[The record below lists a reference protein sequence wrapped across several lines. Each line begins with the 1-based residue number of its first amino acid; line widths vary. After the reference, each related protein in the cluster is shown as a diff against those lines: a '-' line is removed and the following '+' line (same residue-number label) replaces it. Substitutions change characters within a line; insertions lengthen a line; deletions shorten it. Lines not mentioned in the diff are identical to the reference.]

1 MVAPMNGTIAI
12 VGAGQAAAV
21 AVEAL
26 RKEGFDGRLV
36 VVGDEPHLPYQRPP
50 LSKKFL
56 AGEMPVDRLLIRPAA
71 FFETARAEMKLGVR
85 AEGIDLHHRTVRL
98 SDGDALNYDSLL
110 LATGTAPRKVTVPG
124 HDLEG
129 VHYLRTIADVDRLRA
144 ELATAKNVVVV
155 GAGYIG
161 LEVAATCRKLGLD
174 VDVLEM
180 ADRPMN
186 RVVAPEVS
194 AFFAAEHA
202 KEGVRI
208 HTQTLVSGFEPRAG
222 AASRVGAV
230 HTLDGRS
237 FAADVVIVGIGVV
250 PVTGLAAAAGLAV
263 ENGIAIDEHCRTSDP
278 HVWAAGDCTN
288 HPSPRYHRRVRLESV
303 DNAFE
308 QAKSAAANM
317 LGRTVVHDK
326 VPWFWSDQFDL
337 KLLIVGLNFD
347 YDRALLRGDPATRAF
362 SCCYLRGG
370 ELLAIDCV
378 NNAKDYMAAKKL
390 IAERATFDVAKLADA
405 AIALKDCVAG

>member
-1 MVAPMNGTIAI
+1 MQQTFVI
-12 VGAGQAAAV
+12 VGAGQAAAQ
-21 AVEAL
+21 AVDSL
-26 RKEGFDGRLV
+26 RREGFDGRLV
-36 VVGDEPHLPYQRPP
+36 VVGDEQHMPYQRPP

-56 AGEMPVDRLLIRPAA
+56 SGELPLERLLVKPAT
-71 FFETARAEMKLGVR
+71 FYDGARVELKLGVR
-85 AEGIDLHHRTVRL
+85 AEGLDLQRRELRL
-98 SDGDALNYDSLL
+98 SDGDALNYDALL

-124 HDLEG
+124 NELGG
-129 VHYLRTIADVDRLRA
+129 VHYLRTIADVDRIRA
-144 ELATAKNVVVV
+144 ELANAQRVVVV

-194 AFFAAEHA
+194 EFYAAEHA
-202 KEGVRI
+202 REGVRI
-208 HTQTLVSGFEPRAG
+208 HLQTLVSGFEAS
-222 AASRVGAV
+222 ASDASRVGSV
-230 HTLDGRS
+230 QTLDGRT
-237 FAADVVIVGIGVV
+237 FPADLVIVGIGVV

-263 ENGIAIDEHCRTSDP
+263 ENGIAVDQHCRTSDA

-288 HPSPRYHRRVRLESV
+288 HPSLRYHRRVRLESV

-308 QAKSAAANM
+308 QAKTAAANM
-317 LGRTVVHDK
+317 LGKGVVHDR
-326 VPWFWSDQFDL
+326 VPWFWSDQYDL

-347 YDRALLRGDPATRAF
+347 YDQALVRGDPATRTF
-362 SCCYLRGG
+362 SCCYLRDG

-378 NNAKDYMAAKKL
+378 NNPKDYMAAKKL
-390 IAERATFDVAKLADA
+390 IAERARFDVAKLASCDV
-405 AIALKDCVAG
+405 ALKDAVAG

>member
-1 MVAPMNGTIAI
+1 MQQTFVI
-12 VGAGQAAAV
+12 VGAGQAAAQ
-21 AVEAL
+21 AVDSL
-26 RKEGFDGRLV
+26 RREGFDGRLV
-36 VVGDEPHLPYQRPP
+36 VVGDEQHMPYQRPP

-56 AGEMPVDRLLIRPAA
+56 SGELPLERLLVKPAA
-71 FFETARAEMKLGVR
+71 FYETARVELKLGVR
-85 AEGIDLHHRTVRL
+85 AEGLDLQKRELRL
-98 SDGDALNYDSLL
+98 SDGDTLGYDRLL

-124 HDLEG
+124 NELGG
-129 VHYLRTIADVDRLRA
+129 VHYLRTIADVDRIRA
-144 ELATAKNVVVV
+144 ELAGAKRVVVV

-161 LEVAATCRKLGLD
+161 LEVAATCRKLGLE

-194 AFFAAEHA
+194 EFYGAEHA
-202 KEGVRI
+202 REGVRI
-208 HTQTLVSGFEPRAG
+208 HVQTLVSGFEAS
-222 AASRVGAV
+222 AADASRVGSV
-230 HTLDGRS
+230 HTLDGRT
-237 FAADVVIVGIGVV
+237 FPADLVLVGVGVV

-263 ENGIAIDEHCRTSDP
+263 ENGIAVDQYCRTSDE

-288 HPSPRYHRRVRLESV
+288 HPSLRYHRRVRLESV

-308 QAKSAAANM
+308 QAKTAAANM
-317 LGRTVVHDK
+317 LGKGVVHDK
-326 VPWFWSDQFDL
+326 VPWFWSDQYDL

-347 YDRALLRGDPATRAF
+347 YDQALVRGDPATRTF
-362 SCCYLRGG
+362 SCCYLRDG

-390 IAERATFDVAKLADA
+390 IAERARFDVAKLASCDV
-405 AIALKDCVAG
+405 ALKDAVV

>member
-1 MVAPMNGTIAI
+1 MQQTFVI
-12 VGAGQAAAV
+12 VGAGQAAAQ
-21 AVEAL
+21 AVDSL
-26 RKEGFDGRLV
+26 RREGFDGRLV
-36 VVGDEPHLPYQRPP
+36 VVGDEQHMPYQRPP

-56 AGEMPVDRLLIRPAA
+56 SGELPLERLLVKPAA
-71 FFETARAEMKLGVR
+71 FYDTARVELKLGVR
-85 AEGIDLHHRTVRL
+85 AEGLDLQKRELRL
-98 SDGDALNYDSLL
+98 SDGDTLDYDRLL

-124 HDLEG
+124 NELGG
-129 VHYLRTIADVDRLRA
+129 VHYLRTIADVDRIRA
-144 ELATAKNVVVV
+144 ELAKAKRVVVV

-161 LEVAATCRKLGLD
+161 LEVAATSRKLGLE

-194 AFFAAEHA
+194 EFYAAEHA
-202 KEGVRI
+202 REGVRI
-208 HTQTLVSGFEPRAG
+208 HAGTLVSGFEAS
-222 AASRVGAV
+222 AADASRVGSV
-230 HTLDGRS
+230 HTLDGRTYP
-237 FAADVVIVGIGVV
+237 ADVVIVGIGVV

-263 ENGIAIDEHCRTSDP
+263 ENGIAVDPYCRTSDE

-308 QAKSAAANM
+308 QAKTAAANM
-317 LGRTVVHDK
+317 LGKGVVHDK
-326 VPWFWSDQFDL
+326 VPWFWSDQYDL

-347 YDRALLRGDPATRAF
+347 YDQALVRGDPAARTF
-362 SCCYLRGG
+362 SCCYLRDG

-378 NNAKDYMAAKKL
+378 NNPKDYMAAKKL
-390 IAERATFDVAKLADA
+390 IAERARFDVAKLASCDV
-405 AIALKDCVAG
+405 ALKDAVV